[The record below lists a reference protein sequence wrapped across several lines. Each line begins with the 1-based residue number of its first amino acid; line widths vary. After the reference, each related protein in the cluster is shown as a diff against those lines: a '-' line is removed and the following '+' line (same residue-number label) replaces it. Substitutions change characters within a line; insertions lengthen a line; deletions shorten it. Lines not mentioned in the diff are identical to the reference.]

1 MAVTLKRLVGNAGA
15 GSDESHGTDTLYDV
29 LKALADTQ
37 NDMAAQVNQ
46 IIADVV
52 TTATDVVPGV
62 EVE

>member
-1 MAVTLKRLVGNAGA
+1 
-15 GSDESHGTDTLYDV
+15 